1 MCHHHRYEASEEQGK
16 SGAISLEKNS
26 DAEGFFDDGLTYLF
40 MRKNEDTQEMELSPV
55 RPGHIHFEV
64 YAGVEEV
71 ESCDFRFYSVEK
83 KPKEESDEKEE
94 AEGGDTRRRRRL

>member
-1 MCHHHRYEASEEQGK
+1 
-16 SGAISLEKNS
+16 
-26 DAEGFFDDGLTYLF
+26 
-40 MRKNEDTQEMELSPV
+40 MRKNEETQEMELNPV

-94 AEGGDTRRRRRL
+94 AEGDETRRRRRL

>member
-1 MCHHHRYEASEEQGK
+1 
-16 SGAISLEKNS
+16 
-26 DAEGFFDDGLTYLF
+26 
-40 MRKNEDTQEMELSPV
+40 MELSPV

-94 AEGGDTRRRRRL
+94 AEGDDTRRRRRL